1 MSDVNERVV
10 QRYFEL
16 KDYMV
21 TTNLKYMIKK
31 KSSGES
37 DIDLAILRINPLDMA
52 IVEVKGWHTETFNMS
67 YFTCKNPDD
76 YRFRILHFIRPEA
89 LKVAKDFFKT
99 DEFRKILV
107 VPELSCK
114 DKEKIV
120 KFLKDKHDIE
130 ILEFYPILK
139 EVISL
144 TKTNKNYR
152 DSEFQQ
158 TIRLLKAYEF
168 LKDDIEY

>member
-1 MSDVNERVV
+1 MSDVNERIV

-16 KDYMV
+16 KGYMV

-37 DIDLAILRINPLDMA
+37 DIDLAILKINPSDRA
-52 IVEVKGWHTETFNMS
+52 IVEVKGWHTEKFNIS
-67 YFTCKNPDD
+67 YFTSIDPKD
-76 YRFRILHFIRPEA
+76 YRSRILHFVRPEA
-89 LKVAKDFFKT
+89 LKVASDFFKT
-99 DEFRKILV
+99 SQFRKILV
-107 VPELSCK
+107 VPQLSHRQK
-114 DKEKIV
+114 DKIIKM
-120 KFLKDKHDIE
+120 LKEKHDID

-144 TKTNKNYR
+144 TEPNKNYR

-158 TIRLLKAYEF
+158 TIRLLKAYKF
-168 LKDDIEY
+168 LKKDF